1 VPANSTEDK
10 ILHSDEP
17 EISELNA
24 ELYRASSDRR
34 INNRVKEADETRF
47 SYWTGQT
54 SDGRKHTSNQQ
65 KQVHPW
71 EGASD
76 SRILLADEY
85 CDFYVSLLDGADTR
99 CALNVNP
106 VEAADAPNAAGI
118 QIYMGWLLN
127 TWLAPSWED
136 ELELVK
142 QYTAQYGW
150 SGVHTTWNRSYQNI
164 PKTLTLESLG
174 KFMGIE
180 GDSVTESLPAILAQQ
195 SDFLVDVMLAQ
206 SPGLKKSEI
215 KTRIKELG
223 ENGKTTIETPA
234 IVADH
239 PEIVALKPYSEI
251 LFPPETRGIQRARMV
266 FRRDSYTVA
275 ELEDLANASDW
286 DSEWVDEVKKTAG
299 QDNRWWDRG
308 VSAVAR
314 TAAQVSDGQNMVE
327 VVHAYSRRLDKDGV
341 PGVYQTIFSPF
352 HDRDSSGSESYAK
365 HELVTEAAGKYPIDV
380 FTRERTSREVI
391 ESRGIPEIAATWQSE
406 YKAQIDMLFDRSNL
420 ETLPPLKVPL
430 RYGNRISIGPGK
442 QISEQRPGDISF
454 MDPPKKGP
462 DVALKNIEAIELR
475 GDRYFGR
482 PNPALEQMTSQLKQ
496 QAQVNRWLRFKGSL
510 IRNVWEQV
518 QRFGSD
524 KEFGEVTGTGEPI
537 PKDSQKYNFA
547 LSYDI
552 RELDSEFTQK
562 QLKAVSE
569 IIVPQDVAGSIDRR
583 KLVEVQ
589 LRAINPTFPD
599 MLMVNQD
606 QANQAMFNEVR
617 QELAQMSLGNQPN
630 LVESDPTAEAKMQF
644 AQQIIESNPKYQEQ
658 AGSDEQFQEL
668 LQKYFQNLQM
678 SVMQK
683 QNAQIG
689 RLGVQPNA

>member
-1 VPANSTEDK
+1 MAGDSTEDK
-10 ILHSDEP
+10 LLHSDEP

-24 ELYRASSDRR
+24 ELYRAFSDRR
-34 INNRVKEADETRF
+34 INNRVKEADETRYA
-47 SYWTGQT
+47 YWSGQT

-106 VEAADAPNAAGI
+106 IEANDSANAAGV
-118 QIYMGWLLN
+118 QIYIKWLLD
-127 TWLAPSWED
+127 TWLSPSWED

-150 SGVHTTWNRSYQNI
+150 SGVHTQWNRSYQNA
-164 PKTLTLESLG
+164 PKVLTLESLG
-174 KFMGIE
+174 KFLGIE
-180 GDSVTESLPAILAQQ
+180 GDTHTESLQAVLAQQ
-195 SDFLVDVMLAQ
+195 SDFLVDLMAST

-215 KTRIKELG
+215 RRRLKELQQ
-223 ENGKTTIETPA
+223 NGKTTIEMPK
-234 IVADH
+234 IVADY
-239 PEIVALKPYSEI
+239 PEIIALKPYYEI
-251 LFPPETRGIQRARMV
+251 LFPPETRDIQRARMV
-266 FRRDSYTVA
+266 FRRDSYSVA
-275 ELEDLANASDW
+275 ELEDQANTNDW
-286 DSEWVDEVKKTAG
+286 DEEWVEEVKKTSG

-308 VSAVAR
+308 ISSVAR
-314 TAAQVSDGQNMVE
+314 TQDQVSDGQNMIE
-327 VVHAYSRRLDKDGV
+327 IVHAYSRRLDEDGV
-341 PGVYQTIFSPF
+341 PGVYQTIFSPYY
-352 HDRDSSGSESYAK
+352 DRDGKGMESYAR
-365 HELVTEAAGKYPIDV
+365 HDLVTEADGKYPIDI
-380 FTRERTSREVI
+380 FTREKTTREVI
-391 ESRGIPEIAATWQSE
+391 ESRGIPDIASTWQSE

-442 QISEQRPGDISF
+442 QISEQRPGDIAF

-482 PNPALEQMTSQLKQ
+482 PNAGLEPLTSQLKQ
-496 QAQVNRWLRFKGSL
+496 QAQVNRWLRFKGTL
-510 IRNVWEQV
+510 IRNIWELV

-524 KEFGEVTGTGEPI
+524 REFAEVTGTGQAI
-537 PKDSQKYNFA
+537 PKDDKKFNFA

-562 QLKAVSE
+562 QLQAVSE

-599 MLMVNQD
+599 MLMVSHD
-606 QANQAMFNEVR
+606 KASQAMFNEVR
-617 QELAQMSLGNQPN
+617 NEMAQMSLGNQPS
-630 LVESDPTAEAKMQF
+630 LVENDPTAQTKAQF
-644 AQQIIESNPKYQEQ
+644 AQQVLEGNPKYKEQ
-658 AGSDEQFQEL
+658 AANDQQFQEL

-683 QNAQIG
+683 ENAQIG
-689 RLGVQPNA
+689 KLGVSPNA